1 MSKKGKAA
9 VGVTVAAALAVT
21 VGAGAAVAADMG
33 YAPTTLGNSAYTNQ
47 VDVRNDY
54 TVQAMRY
61 TSCISNQN
69 ADSVDNAEGL
79 SVKLGD
85 ASGDVSPIVV
95 TNSLGKDIKEFTF
108 KTSDESSYPGNQL
121 SATLADGQSAGWA
134 FEYAYGERSYT
145 NASGKTISMPKNY
158 LLKATFA
165 DGTTAEFHN
174 VNMNGVRTL
183 NLCYSPDYSVCYVER
198 TTITNHTPDPNLYYE
213 ANLASYEGGA
223 KEFDYHVN
231 SSGRMGDL
239 MYTASRSDS
248 ATWSLSH
255 QPSQDIPD
263 MGIVPALHGESEG
276 DGITD
281 VYRDLY
287 WNRDDLTWR

>member
-1 MSKKGKAA
+1 
-9 VGVTVAAALAVT
+9 
-21 VGAGAAVAADMG
+21 
-33 YAPTTLGNSAYTNQ
+33 
-47 VDVRNDY
+47 
-54 TVQAMRY
+54 MRY

-183 NLCYSPDYSVCYVER
+183 NLCYSPDYSVYYVER

-223 KEFDYHVN
+223 EEFDYHVN

>member
-9 VGVTVAAALAVT
+9 AGVTVAAALAVT

-108 KTSDESSYPGNQL
+108 KASDLVS
-121 SATLADGQSAGWA
+121 GQPAFRDAG
-134 FEYAYGERSYT
+134 RR
-145 NASGKTISMPKNY
+145 PVRR
-158 LLKATFA
+158 L
-165 DGTTAEFHN
+165 
-174 VNMNGVRTL
+174 GVRVRLWRTL
-183 NLCYSPDYSVCYVER
+183 VYQR
-198 TTITNHTPDPNLYYE
+198 IGQNHQHAEELP
-213 ANLASYEGGA
+213 AEGNVRRRH
-223 KEFDYHVN
+223 Y
-231 SSGRMGDL
+231 R
-239 MYTASRSDS
+239 R
-248 ATWSLSH
+248 
-255 QPSQDIPD
+255 
-263 MGIVPALHGESEG
+263 VP
-276 DGITD
+276 
-281 VYRDLY
+281 
-287 WNRDDLTWR
+287 